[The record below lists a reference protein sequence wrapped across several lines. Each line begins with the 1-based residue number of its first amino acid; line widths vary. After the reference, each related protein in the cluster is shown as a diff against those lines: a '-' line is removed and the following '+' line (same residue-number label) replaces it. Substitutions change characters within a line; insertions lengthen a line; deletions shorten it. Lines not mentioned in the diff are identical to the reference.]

1 MVDADSSNRTQ
12 TAHDAEDGRRSDH
25 DGHDAESGPRSGL
38 GDHDAEN
45 EHRAGPGGNDTVDR
59 ELDQNHD
66 AGPRTR
72 TVTVP
77 LRIYKTITV
86 FSTLFAILGVVGGF
100 VLLDAATNRTQA
112 PVEEIDPLVAGLG
125 LLLIVGGSVVYAF
138 STRFRAEGMGNAK
151 ERSDEGEDDG

>member
-1 MVDADSSNRTQ
+1 MADADSSSREQ
-12 TAHDAEDGRRSDH
+12 TANDAENGCR
-25 DGHDAESGPRSGL
+25 SGPD
-38 GDHDAEN
+38 DHDAE
-45 EHRAGPGGNDTVDR
+45 HGRRSGPGGDDAVDR
-59 ELDQNHD
+59 QDNRNRVG
-66 AGPRTR
+66 GPRTR

-112 PVEEIDPLVAGLG
+112 PIEEIDPLVAGLG

-151 ERSDEGEDDG
+151 EQSDEDSDDG

>member
-1 MVDADSSNRTQ
+1 MVDADSSNRMRTS
-12 TAHDAEDGRRSDH
+12 HDAEDGRRSNRDDH
-25 DGHDAESGPRSGL
+25 DTEDGHHSGPG
-38 GDHDAEN
+38 EN
-45 EHRAGPGGNDTVDR
+45 DEVDR
-59 ELDQNHD
+59 EADRKRV

-112 PVEEIDPLVAGLG
+112 PIEEIDPLVAGLG

>member
-1 MVDADSSNRTQ
+1 M
-12 TAHDAEDGRRSDH
+12 
-25 DGHDAESGPRSGL
+25 
-38 GDHDAEN
+38 
-45 EHRAGPGGNDTVDR
+45 
-59 ELDQNHD
+59 
-66 AGPRTR
+66 
-72 TVTVP
+72 TVP

-112 PVEEIDPLVAGLG
+112 PIEEIDPLVAGLG

-151 ERSDEGEDDG
+151 EQSDEDSDDG